1 MLLILEREEVGEGGR
16 EGRGETERERHG
28 CERKTLTGCLLYT
41 PQLGI
46 GPETQVCALTG
57 NRTRNLLM

>member
-46 GPETQVCALTG
+46 GPET
-57 NRTRNLLM
+57 

>member
-1 MLLILEREEVGEGGR
+1 MILEREEVGEGGR
-16 EGRGETERERHG
+16 EGRGETERERERHG

-46 GPETQVCALTG
+46 GPET
-57 NRTRNLLM
+57 